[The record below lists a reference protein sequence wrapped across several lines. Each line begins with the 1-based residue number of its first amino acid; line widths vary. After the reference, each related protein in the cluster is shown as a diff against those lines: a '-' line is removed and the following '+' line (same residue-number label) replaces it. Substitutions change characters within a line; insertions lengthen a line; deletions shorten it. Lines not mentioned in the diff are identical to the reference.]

1 MRNLYI
7 TDTLSRKKEL
17 FEPIH
22 PERVGLYVCGPTV
35 YGEAH
40 LGHARPGITYDVLV
54 RMLRHLGYK
63 VRYVRNIT
71 DVGHLVG
78 DADEGE
84 DKIAKKAKL
93 EQLEP
98 MEVVQKYTLAYHES
112 MRSLNVAPPSIEPRA
127 SAHIIEQ
134 EELVQKIL
142 DSGYAYE
149 SNGSIYFDV
158 VKYNHDHRYGI
169 LSGRTLDDTLEGT
182 RSLDG
187 QDDKHAAYD
196 FALWKK
202 AAPEHL
208 MKWPSPWGEGFPGWH
223 LECSVMSEKYLGKE
237 FDIHGGG
244 MDLMFPHHE
253 CEIAQNVASRG
264 CVGVKYWMHNN
275 MITINGKKMGKSY
288 GNFITLEQF
297 FSGDHPALEKAYD
310 PMVIRFFVLQ
320 AHYRSTVDFS
330 NAALQG
336 AEKALEKMTETYKR
350 LQHLAAAEKQ
360 SVELPDFMTRAYE
373 AMDDDLNTPQVIAVL
388 FEAAKYVNEA
398 ADGKIALTAEQLSS
412 LRLLFDVFLVQLL
425 GIRMAE
431 TGGDEKATK
440 ALGGAMDLLLQIR
453 AKAKAEKDW
462 ATSDLIRDELSR
474 LGFSIK
480 DTKNGAEWSIK

>member
-1 MRNLYI
+1 M
-7 TDTLSRKKEL
+7 
-17 FEPIH
+17 
-22 PERVGLYVCGPTV
+22 
-35 YGEAH
+35 
-40 LGHARPGITYDVLV
+40 V
-54 RMLRHLGYK
+54 R
-63 VRYVRNIT
+63 
-71 DVGHLVG
+71 
-78 DADEGE
+78 
-84 DKIAKKAKL
+84 
-93 EQLEP
+93 
-98 MEVVQKYTLAYHES
+98 
-112 MRSLNVAPPSIEPRA
+112 
-127 SAHIIEQ
+127 
-134 EELVQKIL
+134 
-142 DSGYAYE
+142 
-149 SNGSIYFDV
+149 
-158 VKYNHDHRYGI
+158 
-169 LSGRTLDDTLEGT
+169 
-182 RSLDG
+182 
-187 QDDKHAAYD
+187 
-196 FALWKK
+196 
-202 AAPEHL
+202 
-208 MKWPSPWGEGFPGWH
+208 
-223 LECSVMSEKYLGKE
+223 
-237 FDIHGGG
+237 
-244 MDLMFPHHE
+244 
-253 CEIAQNVASRG
+253 
-264 CVGVKYWMHNN
+264 YWMHNN
-275 MITINGKKMGKSY
+275 MLTVNGQKMGKSY
-288 GNFITLEQF
+288 GNFITLEELF
-297 FSGDHPALEKAYD
+297 KGTHPMLEQAYT
-310 PMVIRFFVLQ
+310 PMTIRFFTLQ